1 MVADGDECRI
11 FSAVKDLMVKDGYKF
26 AAAPLLCGL
35 VALFLHWNWLGG
47 VLLVL
52 GAFVLYFFRDPQR
65 TIPADPD
72 AIVSP
77 ADGRVMEVVEEPF
90 GETPGRRIS
99 VFLSI
104 FDVHVNR
111 TPVAGRISEI
121 QYRKGQFYAA
131 MRGRASEENE
141 QNVIHVSSER
151 GEVVFKQIAGWIAR
165 RILCWKAVG
174 DSVTRGE
181 RVGMIRFGSRVDIW
195 MPDRVEI
202 LVRRGQRVAGG
213 SSILAR
219 WR

>member
-1 MVADGDECRI
+1 
-11 FSAVKDLMVKDGYKF
+11 MVKDGYKF
-26 AAAPLLCGL
+26 AAAPLLFGV
-35 VALFLHWNWLGG
+35 VALGVHWNWLGA

-52 GAFVLYFFRDPQR
+52 GAFVLFFFRDPER
-65 TIPADPD
+65 TPPSDPD
-72 AIVSP
+72 VIVSP
-77 ADGRVMEVVEEPF
+77 ADGRVMEVVEEAR
-90 GETPGRRIS
+90 GDNSGRRIS

-111 TPVAGRISEI
+111 APVAGRIAAME
-121 QYRKGQFYAA
+121 YRKGRFNAA

-151 GEVVFKQIAGWIAR
+151 GEIVFKQIAGWVAR

-195 MPDRVEI
+195 LPDRVEI
-202 LVRRGQRVAGG
+202 LVRPGQHVAGG
-213 SSILAR
+213 SSVLAR

>member
-1 MVADGDECRI
+1 
-11 FSAVKDLMVKDGYKF
+11 MVKDGYKF
-26 AAAPLLCGL
+26 AAAPLLFGL
-35 VALFLHWNWLGG
+35 LALVFHWNWPGG
-47 VLLVL
+47 ILLVL

-65 TIPADPD
+65 TIPPDAD

-77 ADGRVMEVVEEPF
+77 ADGRIVEIVEEAL
-90 GETPGRRIS
+90 GGAPGRRIS
-99 VFLSI
+99 IFLSI

-111 TPVAGRISEI
+111 TPVAGRISAME
-121 QYRKGQFYAA
+121 YRKGRFYAA

-151 GEVVFKQIAGWIAR
+151 GEVIFKQIAGWIAR

-195 MPDRVEI
+195 MPERVEI
-202 LVRRGQRVAGG
+202 LVRPGQHVAGG